1 MEEMNTEIMQMI
13 DELHMMQRSK
23 EANGL
28 NDAETDKY
36 GFPFEPFDAFSAEP
50 LGFVEKTMRL
60 NTESAILF
68 SQVSRISRFSPLFIR
83 MSAQLERMTARLGS
97 CCITKAVLEQQEG
110 KSIRALRILTI
121 GSLREMAA
129 FNFRKCYASFM
140 ESDAA
145 GVYKPEAFTLSMRWA
160 ALDSRLE
167 ATEEK
172 IEMIKAGKIKAAPAG
187 TERPAASENS
197 ASGKQNSSSASS
209 S

>member
-23 EANGL
+23 EASGL

-97 CCITKAVLEQQEG
+97 CCITKAVLE
-110 KSIRALRILTI
+110 KSGEHFTILDRI
-121 GSLREMAA
+121 SLHELYCMVSLH
-129 FNFRKCYASFM
+129 FRKCVSAYN
-140 ESDAA
+140 DIVNN
-145 GVYKPEAFTLSMRWA
+145 GQTLDMNIIRRLFRWA
-160 ALDSRLE
+160 ALAKRLK
-167 ATEEK
+167 ATEDK
-172 IEMIKAGKIKAAPAG
+172 PA
-187 TERPAASENS
+187 
-197 ASGKQNSSSASS
+197 
-209 S
+209 